1 MSFQEDEQWF
11 EQNRAYIAQQYQG
24 QYVIVLG
31 AAIRGSFLSKADAF
45 ISAVKQF
52 GPDAGF
58 VIKRAS
64 PTDTIQK
71 MGSWTK

>member
-1 MSFQEDEQWF
+1 MSFQDDDQWF
-11 EQNRAYIAQQYQG
+11 EQNRAYIAQQYKG

-31 AAIRGSFLSKADAF
+31 ATVRGAYPSKADAF

-58 VIKRAS
+58 VIKRATPS
-64 PTDTIQK
+64 ENIQK
-71 MGSWTK
+71 MGTWTK

>member
-1 MSFQEDEQWF
+1 MSFQDDEQWF

-31 AAIRGSFLSKADAF
+31 AAIRGAFPSKADAF

-64 PTDTIQK
+64 PTDIIQK